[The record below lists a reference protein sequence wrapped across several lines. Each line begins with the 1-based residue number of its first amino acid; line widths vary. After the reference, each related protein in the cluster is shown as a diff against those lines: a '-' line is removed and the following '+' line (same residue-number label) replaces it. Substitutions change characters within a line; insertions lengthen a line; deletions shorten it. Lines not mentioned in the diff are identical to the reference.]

1 MATLNPVSH
10 LHIVP
15 REPRPVEYN
24 ASAVD
29 RIGCSVMDKNKLSG
43 KRLTQSRFHKKEY
56 LRMGDVRADG
66 TAQFAHNDR
75 EIASRVRS
83 QFEHDRDPTTT
94 GYAGA
99 SNEITIQK
107 DRNVTGTRVKW
118 GLVSSAAMLGAQ
130 TLGFL

>member
-1 MATLNPVSH
+1 MATINPVSH

-15 REPRPVEYN
+15 REPRLVEYN
-24 ASAVD
+24 TSAVD
-29 RIGCSVMDKNKLSG
+29 RIGCSVLDKNKLSG
-43 KRLTQSRFHKKEY
+43 QRLTQSRFHKKEC
-56 LRMGDVRADG
+56 LRMSDVRANG
-66 TAQFAHNDR
+66 NRQYAHNDR
-75 EIASRVRS
+75 EVVTRVRT

-118 GLVSSAAMLGAQ
+118 GLVSSAAMVGMQ
-130 TLGFL
+130 TLGVL